1 MPSLVP
7 AIADH
12 LLVEHGAEV
21 PSDLAFLSMED
32 IGRVIGACGLKTVPA
47 AKLKVA
53 WALTLDGTRPVPE
66 RHDET
71 TTFPSE
77 SGDPQHRGQVGSGQ
91 QPVPEQSASDRT
103 SKPPFFGPSFHLS
116 PHAPLKPLAAW
127 VLSPTD
133 VALFPSFPCS
143 FAGGRG

>member
-91 QPVPEQSASDRT
+91 QPVPEHPGSDKTPRKLLFDP
-103 SKPPFFGPSFHLS
+103 SSLLSSRAPQKP
-116 PHAPLKPLAAW
+116 
-127 VLSPTD
+127 
-133 VALFPSFPCS
+133 
-143 FAGGRG
+143 FAE